1 VTYAQSLR
9 NTVSNSLMSVPL
21 PIGAAPSIKS
31 TTVISSATTFT
42 IIPAVGAV
50 GAVVVVRLFYQWPQ
64 IVTGL
69 GWNSSNLAGSKRLL
83 LGIAAFKN
91 EPY

>member
-1 VTYAQSLR
+1 
-9 NTVSNSLMSVPL
+9 
-21 PIGAAPSIKS
+21 
-31 TTVISSATTFT
+31 
-42 IIPAVGAV
+42 
-50 GAVVVVRLFYQWPQ
+50 VVVRLFYQWPQ